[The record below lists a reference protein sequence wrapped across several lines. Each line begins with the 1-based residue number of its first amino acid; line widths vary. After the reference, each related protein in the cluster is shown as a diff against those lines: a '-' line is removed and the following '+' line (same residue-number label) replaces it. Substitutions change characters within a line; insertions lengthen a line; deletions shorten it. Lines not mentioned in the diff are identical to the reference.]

1 MQINPSGLASHPDPY
16 PIYAA
21 LRQQDPV
28 YWSPAAKLWVL
39 TRYADVEAMLSDP
52 RVDRW
57 TTRSPIFSRWTQMM
71 GPNHHTH
78 LHTAVS
84 RFLSQTAIEAKRA
97 RIQGIVDEVFHR
109 AKAAGSLD
117 VVTDLS
123 KPLTLALIGD
133 ILGIP
138 PDDGPR
144 FQRLIGDLQGGILQ
158 LIQQS
163 VRPAEAV
170 AFQAFVNYL
179 HTLIEYKRR
188 ERGDDFISA
197 LIQTQAEGE
206 DLTAKDFVHFI
217 LIFLFAGH
225 DNIMSFIGN
234 GALALLRHPEQWA
247 RLREQPSCINTA
259 IEELLRF
266 DTSLQFVSLTARS
279 DLTLGEKTIRAGDV
293 MLASIGAA
301 NRDPAQFQSPDELD
315 ITRQP
320 NRHLSFGAGPMYCIG
335 AALAR
340 VQGQVAIQALVQ
352 HCDPTGGLDAPLQWH
367 SFPLIMRGLVSL
379 PLRLLPHARASDET
393 TPEGE
398 TCNLEA

>member
-1 MQINPSGLASHPDPY
+1 MQINPAGLASHPDPY

-28 YWSPAAKLWVL
+28 YWSSAAKRWVL

-57 TTRSPIFSRWTQMM
+57 TAGAPIFSRWTQMM

-109 AKAAGSLD
+109 AKQAGSLN

-123 KPLTLALIGD
+123 RPLTLALIGD

-144 FQRLIGDLQGGILQ
+144 FQRLIGDLRGGILQ
-158 LIQQS
+158 LIQPP

-170 AFQAFVNYL
+170 AFQAFVKYL
-179 HTLIEYKRR
+179 HTLIEHKRR

-206 DLTAKDFVHFI
+206 DLTAKNFVHFI

-225 DNIMSFIGN
+225 DNITNFIGN

-247 RLREQPSCINTA
+247 RLREEPSCINTA
-259 IEELLRF
+259 VEELLRF

-279 DLTLGEKTIRAGDV
+279 DLTLGEKTIQAGDV

-301 NRDPAQFQSPDELD
+301 NRDPAQFYAPDALD

-340 VQGQVAIQALVQ
+340 VQGQVAIQALVEY
-352 HCDPTGGLDAPLQWH
+352 CDPTGELDAPLQWH

-379 PLRLLPHARASDET
+379 PLRLLPSGRV
-393 TPEGE
+393 
-398 TCNLEA
+398 

>member
-39 TRYADVEAMLSDP
+39 TRYADVEAMLSAP

-57 TTRSPIFSRWTQMM
+57 TARSPIFSRWTQMM

-78 LHTAVS
+78 LHATVS

-109 AKAAGSLD
+109 AKEAGSLN

-138 PDDGPR
+138 QDDGPR
-144 FQRLIGDLQGGILQ
+144 FQRLIGDLQGGILDLVRQ
-158 LIQQS
+158 P

-170 AFQAFVNYL
+170 AFQAFVKYL
-179 HTLIEYKRR
+179 HTLTEYKRR
-188 ERGDDFISA
+188 EPADDFISA

-206 DLTAKDFVHFI
+206 DLTAENLVHFI

-225 DNIMSFIGN
+225 DNITNFIGN

-247 RLREQPSCINTA
+247 RLREEPSCINTA
-259 IEELLRF
+259 VEELLRF
-266 DTSLQFVSLTARS
+266 DTSLQFVNLTARS

-301 NRDPAQFQSPDELD
+301 NRDPEQFQSPDELD

-340 VQGQVAIQALVQ
+340 VQGQVALQALVQ
-352 HCDPTGGLDAPLQWH
+352 HCDPTGELDAPLQWH

-379 PLRLLPHARASDET
+379 PLRLLPSGRV
-393 TPEGE
+393 
-398 TCNLEA
+398 